1 MTVSRSILLW
11 ASQNKWMKS
20 NVPKLFFVQKALK
33 KFMPGEEVEYA
44 LSEAVS
50 FQQRGLGTVFTKLG
64 ENITTL
70 AEAEAV
76 TNHYL
81 EVLSKINNQKVSAE
95 ISLKLTQIGFDISVD
110 AAKNNFGKIL
120 KSAED
125 KNNFIWIDME
135 QSAYVEKTIEFYK
148 HFRKNFSSVGIC
160 LQAYLKR
167 TMRHI
172 NDLLPVSPNIRLV
185 KGAYMEPPEIAF
197 AQKSLV
203 DKNYFEI
210 AETLLKFNK
219 EGIARIAFATHDL
232 NMISKIK
239 EYSKLNDIR
248 KDGFEFQMLYGIKP
262 AEQIKIADEG
272 YKIRVLISYGS
283 AWYSWYMRRLAER
296 PANVWFVLKN
306 LVAK

>member
-50 FQQRGLGTVFTKLG
+50 FQQREIGTVFTKLG

-70 AEAEAV
+70 AEAETV

-81 EVLSKINNQKVSAE
+81 EVLTKINNQKVSAE

-110 AAKNNFGKIL
+110 AAKNNLGKIL

-167 TMRHI
+167 TKRHI

-262 AEQIKIADEG
+262 AEQIKIANEG

-283 AWYSWYMRRLAER
+283 AWYSWYVRRLAER
-296 PANVWFVLKN
+296 PANVWFILKN